1 MPKILTE
8 FLDNKIHTLITDGKL
23 MNKINSNTDSHWIN
37 EKETDTKSL
46 RIQYTPYNCLLKNAN
61 FQSKLPITK

>member
-46 RIQYTPYNCLLKNAN
+46 RIQYTLTTAC
-61 FQSKLPITK
+61 